1 MHIALVLHIYQP
13 PTQYRKMLDRIT
25 RESYQR
31 IVETLEETDSAKL
44 TLNLNASLTEQ
55 LAAAGFG
62 ELLGRIKKLSET
74 GQIEFT
80 GSAAYHPILPDLP
93 KREIARQINLNT
105 TINQSYFGSAY
116 QPKGF
121 FPPELAYNEILG
133 EVLERLGFGWTLID
147 GTGIADWQKYL
158 EFIYRREN
166 GKLLVF
172 PREDVVSWKIA
183 FGRIRTVLGLQR
195 TIGAQEMNKRQY
207 LVLAMDG
214 ETFGHHQPK
223 QLDFLKRLFQQSL
236 TDRQIKMVTV
246 SQLKDLYTSR
256 RPTEIL
262 PSTWGFT
269 EEAGGE
275 RVWVRWRNPQ
285 NPLHVALN
293 RLRSI
298 AIEAVDSR
306 DKEARGLL
314 DKALASDT
322 WWWASGKP
330 FWHPDMVKRGAQLL
344 CSAVGKSRNATAKQ
358 RDQAH
363 ELCYRVIPEEFQ
375 HLRTKNQRKRV
386 LDRANLDRHL
396 GRSDKKNPKP

>member
-13 PTQYRKMLDRIT
+13 PTQYRKMLDRVT

-31 IVETLEETDSAKL
+31 LVEILEGTPSAKL

-62 ELLGRIKKLSET
+62 ELLGRIRNLSET

-116 QPKGF
+116 QPRGF
-121 FPPELAYNEILG
+121 FPPELAYNDIVG
-133 EVLERLGFGWTLID
+133 DVLERLGFGWTLID

-158 EFIYRREN
+158 NYIYRREQGN
-166 GKLLVF
+166 LLVF
-172 PREDVVSWKIA
+172 PREDAVSWKIA

-195 TIGAQEMNKRQY
+195 AVGAQEIGKRQY
-207 LVLAMDG
+207 IVLAMDG

-223 QLDFLKRLFQQSL
+223 QLDFLQRLLRQSQ
-236 TDRQIKMVTV
+236 TDRRIKMVTV
-246 SQLKDLYTSR
+246 SQLVDLYTDR

-269 EEAGGE
+269 EEVGGE

-285 NPLHVALN
+285 NPLHGALN

-298 AIEAVDSR
+298 AIGAVDSR

-344 CSAVGKSRNATAKQ
+344 CRAVGKSRNATAKQ
-358 RDQAH
+358 HDQAQY
-363 ELCYRVIPEEFQ
+363 LCYRVIPEEFQ

-386 LDRANLDRHL
+386 LDRANLGRHL

>member
-31 IVETLEETDSAKL
+31 IVEILEETPSAKL

-62 ELLGRIKKLSET
+62 ELLGRIKKLSEG

-105 TINQSYFGSAY
+105 TINQSYLGSAY
-116 QPKGF
+116 QPRGF
-121 FPPELAYNEILG
+121 FPPELAYNEMLG

-158 EFIYRREN
+158 EFIYRRKN

-172 PREDVVSWKIA
+172 PREDAVSWKIA
-183 FGRIRTVLGLQR
+183 FGRIRTVLGMQR
-195 TIGAQEMNKRQY
+195 IIGEQEISKRQY

-223 QLDFLKRLFQQSL
+223 QLDFLQRLFRQSQ
-236 TDRQIKMVTV
+236 TDRRIKMVTV
-246 SQLKDLYTSR
+246 SQLVDLYPDR

-269 EEAGGE
+269 EEVGGE
-275 RVWVRWRNPQ
+275 RVWVRWRNPR
-285 NPLHVALN
+285 NPLHGALN

-298 AIEAVDSR
+298 AIKAVDSR
-306 DKEARGLL
+306 DREARGLL

-330 FWHPDMVKRGAQLL
+330 FWHPDMVKRGAQLV
-344 CSAVGKSRNATAKQ
+344 CTAVGKARNATAEQ

-363 ELCYRVIPEEFQ
+363 DLCYRVIPKEFQ

-386 LDRANLDRHL
+386 LDRANL
-396 GRSDKKNPKP
+396 K